1 MNPLTLTVHRASNAP
16 AATLHFTDSISELHV
31 NGNSPSLH
39 VLTHLVTFEADAIAE
54 LLFQSLPQA
63 TGNRVMARLL
73 ERYASQ
79 YLGSPGSAHQPRPST
94 PT

>member
-1 MNPLTLTVHRASNAP
+1 MNSVTLTVHRASDAP
-16 AATLHFTDSISELHV
+16 AATIHFTDSISELQI
-31 NGNSPSLH
+31 NGNRPSLH
-39 VLTHLVTFEADAIAE
+39 VLTHLTTFEADAIAE

-79 YLGSPGSAHQPRPST
+79 YLGSPCSAHHPRPSA
-94 PT
+94 PA